1 MQWQSSTGAI
11 QLRINSSGQIQPK
24 DTSGPVV
31 VKQTVAK
38 TATITAA
45 FTSGGI
51 VTYTAANTFLAGET
65 VSIFNVVSTGN
76 TGGFTGAGFN
86 LASATI
92 ASATSTQ
99 FTIANALSDT
109 YTSGGT
115 VSTTTG
121 GDIFQVLDSSSTQLF
136 KVTTNGPSAPS
147 FSATSSGFTQQ
158 SAGIALIQT
167 NGLVIEGNGTSGWI
181 RPFVG
186 NGTVRITT
194 NGNTG
199 VVLTVNQATGGGT
212 TDLTQWTNQTNTVL
226 AKVDYAGNITAP
238 NLQLDIQ
245 SIDNLY
251 YKFDGIESRFPL
263 TWQGVLQS
271 ITNPFRLLITLNG
284 IIQSVSLPEYV
295 WGTPFS
301 YDGLILDSD
310 GYMSFS
316 EVPPAGTTFVGR
328 IEAGSAVSSTTY
340 SYPFKP
346 MDILLGAY

>member
-1 MQWQSSTGAI
+1 M
-11 QLRINSSGQIQPK
+11 
-24 DTSGPVV
+24 
-31 VKQTVAK
+31 
-38 TATITAA
+38 
-45 FTSGGI
+45 
-51 VTYTAANTFLAGET
+51 AGEV
-65 VSIFNVVSTGN
+65 VSIFNVISTGN
-76 TGGFTGAGFN
+76 LTGATGSGFN

-92 ASATSTQ
+92 LSATPSQ

-109 YTSGGT
+109 YISGGSVGT
-115 VSTTTG
+115 STTA
-121 GDIFQVLDSSSTQLF
+121 DIFQVQNSSASQLF
-136 KVTTNGPSAPS
+136 RVTPSTV
-147 FSATSSGFTQQ
+147 FSNIGFNTTGGFSQSG
-158 SAGIALIQT
+158 SGVALIQT
-167 NGLVIEGNGTSGWI
+167 NGLVIEGNGSSGWI

-238 NLQLDIQ
+238 NLQLDILP
-245 SIDNLY
+245 IDNLTY
-251 YKFDGIESRFPL
+251 QFDGIENRFLL
-263 TWQGVLQS
+263 TYQGIKQS
-271 ITNPFRLLITLNG
+271 ILNPFRLLITLNG

-316 EVPPAGTTFVGR
+316 EVPPIGTNFVGR
-328 IEAGSAVSSTTY
+328 IQAGFATSTTTY
-340 SYPFKP
+340 SYPFKA